1 MINCLWNLTLPVK
14 SVVQCNAFQVWRE
27 AVAAIGCSSTCF
39 PKQHLKIQLFGSRPR
54 RRYLDGWLF
63 PFRETYSENEEPLS
77 STAFRGQENGRTGKG
92 RELVVQIGPEGDSA
106 LFLPLTTTVESS
118 GLISQ

>member
-27 AVAAIGCSSTCF
+27 AVAAIGCSSACF

-54 RRYLDGWLF
+54 RRYLDDCPF
-63 PFRETYSENEEPLS
+63 PFRETCSENEGPLS
-77 STAFRGQENGRTGKG
+77 SIAFRGQENGRTGNG
-92 RELVVQIGPEGDSA
+92 RELVAQIGPDGDSA
-106 LFLPLTTTVESS
+106 LFSPLTSTVESG
-118 GLISQ
+118 GLRSQ